1 MSDTSNPDLN
11 YSLGFCVSA
20 IEVNLAIITASG
32 PALWPL
38 VRSWMPRFFTSMG
51 PSNGAYQMNADVE
64 WTPNGQHRRTGAGN
78 GSKLGTGIHSSRVVG
93 GGVGG
98 DSTRIGLKDVRGDRS
113 WARMD
118 IRSDLADS
126 DEEVLTQHGPGI
138 LRTTDYSVTRDD
150 DSRRLG
156 SRGND
161 GSDIIGKRSS
171 AGSSY

>member
-11 YSLGFCVSA
+11 YSLGFCVSS

-51 PSNGAYQMNADVE
+51 PSNGGYQMNNDIE
-64 WTPNGQHRRTGAGN
+64 WTPNGTHRRTVPGN
-78 GSKLGTGIHSSRVVG
+78 ASKLGTGIHTSRVVG
-93 GGVGG
+93 G
-98 DSTRIGLKDVRGDRS
+98 DSSIALKTDRGDRA

-150 DSRRLG
+150 DSRRVV
-156 SRGND
+156 SRGHD
-161 GSDIIGKRSS
+161 GSDIGKRSS